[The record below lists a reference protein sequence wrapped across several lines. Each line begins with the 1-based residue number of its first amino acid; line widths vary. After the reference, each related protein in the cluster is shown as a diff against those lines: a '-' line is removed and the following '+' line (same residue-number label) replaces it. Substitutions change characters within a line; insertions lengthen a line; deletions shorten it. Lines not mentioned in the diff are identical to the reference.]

1 MDNKSVILPKWI
13 DKIIFDDFEAVYEPC
28 PMEVVY
34 NPDQPY
40 EFVKLYLGTYF
51 PRSFAEAYSIISS
64 LMTNDKYK
72 QSLYNLRQSS
82 QFKTSKYKCVR
93 CKSGCNIIFISS
105 YGVDGKSTRIQ
116 T

>member
-51 PRSFAEAYSIISS
+51 PRSFAEAYSI
-64 LMTNDKYK
+64 
-72 QSLYNLRQSS
+72 QVS
-82 QFKTSKYKCVR
+82 QASCIASPP
-93 CKSGCNIIFISS
+93 SGRRSPRR
-105 YGVDGKSTRIQ
+105 GRW
-116 T
+116 

>member
-72 QSLYNLRQSS
+72 QSLYNLQEINVLD
-82 QFKTSKYKCVR
+82 FCCGT
-93 CKSGCNIIFISS
+93 
-105 YGVDGKSTRIQ
+105 GVKL
-116 T
+116 

>member
-40 EFVKLYLGTYF
+40 EFVKCKHSKKCTFYTLRFGC
-51 PRSFAEAYSIISS
+51 SFAAVNTIKPQ
-64 LMTNDKYK
+64 L
-72 QSLYNLRQSS
+72 L
-82 QFKTSKYKCVR
+82 
-93 CKSGCNIIFISS
+93 
-105 YGVDGKSTRIQ
+105 
-116 T
+116 